1 MKVLLKSILIQL
13 LTATLLFG
21 ADVQHAQAVQPAGD
35 GRKAQL
41 AALLRP
47 LVGPNDA
54 VIAAAPDG
62 TILAAL
68 NADSLLVPA
77 STLKVLTS
85 LAALHHLG
93 PSYRFPTDFF
103 ISPAGD
109 LKIKGYGY
117 PLLVSEELTAI
128 ALELQKQLQQVGKLV
143 LDDSYF
149 DRPIVIPGRSTSLEP
164 YDAPN
169 GALCVNFNTVFF
181 ERHQGQW
188 VSAEP
193 QTPLL
198 PSVIPKIRASG
209 LKNGR
214 ITLAGSSDEG
224 ILYAGE
230 LFRHFLT
237 TAGTAVEGGILRGVV
252 DPQRD
257 TLLLRH
263 LSANALTDV
272 IADLLEFSNN
282 FIANQLMLSMGAEVH
297 GPPATVEKGLSVLQ
311 SYYDTIAGAGKG
323 HIAEASGISRQN
335 RISARSML
343 ALLDA
348 FAPYHQ
354 LMRRQETR
362 WYKTGTLNGIRTQVG
377 YIQSRTG
384 GLYRFVVMINTR
396 GKSTDPIIR
405 MLEKVLN

>member
-1 MKVLLKSILIQL
+1 MKKPAFLKSILIQL
-13 LTATLLFG
+13 LTASLFFCAG
-21 ADVQHAQAVQPAGD
+21 VRVCPADD
-35 GRKAQL
+35 GPKARL
-41 AALLRP
+41 AALLPP
-47 LVGPNDA
+47 LMGRTDA

-68 NADSLLVPA
+68 NADNLLVPA

-93 PSYRFPTDFF
+93 PAYRFPTDFF
-103 ISPAGD
+103 ISPEGD
-109 LKIKGYGY
+109 LKIKGYGD
-117 PLLVSEELTAI
+117 PLLVSEELSAI
-128 ALELQKQLQQVGKLV
+128 AMDLKKQIQRVGNLI
-143 LDDSYF
+143 LDDTYF
-149 DRPIVIPGRSTSLEP
+149 DRAIVIPGRSTSLEP

-181 ERHQGQW
+181 ERRQGQW

-198 PSVIPKIRASG
+198 PSVIPRIKASG
-209 LKNGR
+209 LKSGR

-230 LFRHFLT
+230 LFRHFL
-237 TAGTAVEGGILRGVV
+237 AGAGIAVEGRILRGSV

-263 LSANALTDV
+263 RSENTLTDV
-272 IADLLEFSNN
+272 ISNLLEFSNN
-282 FIANQLMLSMGAEVH
+282 FIANQLMLSMAAEVH
-297 GPPATVEKGLSVLQ
+297 GPPATVDKGLTVLRG
-311 SYYDTIAGAGKG
+311 YYDAIAGAGKG

-343 ALLDA
+343 TLLDA

-354 LMRRQETR
+354 LMRRQERR
-362 WYKTGTLNGIRTQVG
+362 WYKTGTLNGIHTQAG
-377 YIQSRTG
+377 YIECRHG
-384 GLYRFVVMINTR
+384 GLYRFVVMLNTR
-396 GKSTDPIIR
+396 GKNTDPIIR
-405 MLEKVLN
+405 ALEKELR